1 MRFLLQGTKL
11 RHTGTSLK
19 LMVFCHPKNMNQ
31 HPSIPRYPEYIGWTT
46 RNFSQRQC
54 VKASKSCAQIEGQCW
69 VRWRRMA
76 TGGILERLLGKHLP
90 HNKGYSGNL
99 TQLLKITILIGK
111 TSINGPFSIAMLNYQ
126 RVLQQGSSKE
136 RELNN
141 CVSEMMVFN
150 TSHLARDTCRISV
163 DSYNTC
169 WMSGGWVSRVSI
181 SNLTTGGPHVVV

>member
-1 MRFLLQGTKL
+1 
-11 RHTGTSLK
+11 
-19 LMVFCHPKNMNQ
+19 
-31 HPSIPRYPEYIGWTT
+31 
-46 RNFSQRQC
+46 
-54 VKASKSCAQIEGQCW
+54 
-69 VRWRRMA
+69 
-76 TGGILERLLGKHLP
+76 
-90 HNKGYSGNL
+90 
-99 TQLLKITILIGK
+99 
-111 TSINGPFSIAMLNYQ
+111 MLNYQ